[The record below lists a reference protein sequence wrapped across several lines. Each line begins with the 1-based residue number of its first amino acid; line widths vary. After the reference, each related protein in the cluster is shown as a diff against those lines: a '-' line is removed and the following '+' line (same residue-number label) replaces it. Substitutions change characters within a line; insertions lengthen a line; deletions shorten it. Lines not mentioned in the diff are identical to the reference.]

1 MITNEKATAIAAYFK
16 ADDARM
22 NELFAMEP
30 ADAAAKMT
38 ADGCEV
44 TAEELIELQAELK
57 KMSVTGTEL
66 DEAALENVA
75 GGIAPI
81 LIAAGLFVGG
91 VGVGIAVNAK
101 W

>member
-16 ADDARM
+16 ADEARTK
-22 NELFAMEP
+22 ELFEMEP
-30 ADAAAKMT
+30 AEAAAKMT

-44 TAEELIELQAELK
+44 TADELIELHSEIQKVAA
-57 KMSVTGTEL
+57 TGTEL

-75 GGIAPI
+75 GGIAP
-81 LIAAGLFVGG
+81 LIIAGGIFLGG
-91 VGVGIAVNAK
+91 MAVGIAVNAK